1 MNATEFLAAATA
13 AIGDRASERDV
24 EQERSMA
31 RTVAIFNAATRRDL
45 TEREGW
51 LFQVCLKMARAQGG
65 VKERADDYTDMAAYA
80 ALMGESAMQGERAP
94 EAEPQKLPLLPLVVG
109 GQYRTRRGD
118 ITCVTGIDK
127 EVPYPVRCSNDKL
140 YTLEGKW
147 LASALDDQPSDLMER
162 IA

>member
-13 AIGDRASERDV
+13 AISDRASERDV

-31 RTVAIFNAATRRDL
+31 RAVAIFNAATRRDL

-65 VKERADDYTDMAAYA
+65 VKERADDYIDMAAYA
-80 ALMGESAMQGERAP
+80 ALMGEAAMRGERVS

-109 GQYRTRRGD
+109 GQYLTRSGD
-118 ITCVTGIDK
+118 ITSVLEIIEAAT
-127 EVPYPVRCSNDKL
+127 PYPVRCSNGK
-140 YTLEGKW
+140 YCTLKGKW
-147 LASALDDQPSDLMER
+147 HIDSSEWSFDLVER